1 MQTPFTSAQFYDVF
15 RQYNDDVWPLQF
27 VLEALGV
34 AAVALL
40 AYARPWRDAAI
51 GVILAFL
58 WLWMGAVYHLLYFMR
73 INEAALYFGIAF
85 LGAATVFLLNGVYG
99 ARLSFEIPSGPRR
112 YLGGGLL
119 AYALAVYPVL
129 SLLLGRYPEV
139 PTFGLPCPT
148 TIFTFGV
155 LLWSGAPVPLRL
167 VIIPALWSVLGISA
181 ALSFGIVEDFGLL
194 VAGVAGTALIVAR
207 KVMERRV
214 RPSFAGVDT

>member
-15 RQYNDDVWPLQF
+15 RQYNDGVWPLQF

-148 TIFTFGV
+148 TIFTIGMACFLRRPFPRYALAVPILWSAIGATAVFQFGV
-155 LLWSGAPVPLRL
+155 VQDLGLPVAGAVGLWLIAGRMPVGAP
-167 VIIPALWSVLGISA
+167 A
-181 ALSFGIVEDFGLL
+181 
-194 VAGVAGTALIVAR
+194 
-207 KVMERRV
+207 
-214 RPSFAGVDT
+214 